1 LLWQDKCRYTA
12 KVLSKGLSSCQE
24 KRESSCRKTLI
35 LLLSLFLI
43 GCAATKSIVSTD
55 RINHNG
61 YEYETSTGLRV
72 LVKQSAMGDYWSVYI
87 VNDFTMLPQTRWATP
102 AVMTAARE
110 AIEKHTGCKLRSAEY
125 NSRLTMVKVTVK
137 CPPDK

>member
-1 LLWQDKCRYTA
+1 MLRDMIWG
-12 KVLSKGLSSCQE
+12 KVLVLA
-24 KRESSCRKTLI
+24 LI
-35 LLLSLFLI
+35 FPLI
-43 GCAATKSIVSTD
+43 GCATTNSID

-72 LVKQSAMGDYWSVYI
+72 LVKQSAGGDFWSVYI
-87 VNDFTMLPQTRWATP
+87 LNDFTMLQQTRWATP
-102 AVMTAARE
+102 EVMTAARE

-137 CPPDK
+137 CG

>member
-1 LLWQDKCRYTA
+1 MQSFNEGERGRMKA
-12 KVLSKGLSSCQE
+12 K
-24 KRESSCRKTLI
+24 I
-35 LLLSLFLI
+35 LALTLSLALV
-43 GCAATKSIVSTD
+43 GCAAINSDGAVD

-72 LVKQSAMGDYWSVYI
+72 LVNQSPMGDYWSAYI
-87 VNDFTMLPQTRWATP
+87 LNDFTMLRQTRWATP
-102 AVMTAARE
+102 EVMTAARE

-137 CPPDK
+137 CLPQ

>member
-1 LLWQDKCRYTA
+1 MQSFNEGESGRMKA
-12 KVLSKGLSSCQE
+12 K
-24 KRESSCRKTLI
+24 I
-35 LLLSLFLI
+35 LALTLSLALV
-43 GCAATKSIVSTD
+43 GCATTNSDGAID

-72 LVKQSAMGDYWSVYI
+72 LVNQSINGDFWSVYI
-87 VNDFTMLPQTRWATP
+87 LNDFTMLQQTRWATP

-125 NSRLTMVKVTVK
+125 NSRLTMVKVTVN
-137 CPPDK
+137 CPPNK

>member
-1 LLWQDKCRYTA
+1 M
-12 KVLSKGLSSCQE
+12 
-24 KRESSCRKTLI
+24 KTLI
-35 LLLSLFLI
+35 LLLSLFFI
-43 GCAATKSIVSTD
+43 GCTSIKSIVTTD

-72 LVKQSAMGDYWSVYI
+72 LVKQSIKGDFWSVYI

>member
-1 LLWQDKCRYTA
+1 VQSFNEGERGRMKA
-12 KVLSKGLSSCQE
+12 K
-24 KRESSCRKTLI
+24 I
-35 LLLSLFLI
+35 LALTLSLALV
-43 GCAATKSIVSTD
+43 GCAAINSDGAVD

-72 LVKQSAMGDYWSVYI
+72 LVKQSPMGDYWSVYI
-87 VNDFTMLPQTRWATP
+87 LNDFTMLRQTRWATP
-102 AVMTAARE
+102 EVMTAARE